1 MKGSIKTNPLT
12 TTLLAWSLFD
22 IKIVETAVYFKVPPM
37 SALEKESFSLVRGTL
52 DMQQIPSQGVVWMAG
67 YGSANTYWGER
78 LRLDTYENRP
88 SR

>member
-12 TTLLAWSLFD
+12 TNLLAWSLFD

-52 DMQQIPSQGVVWMAG
+52 DMQQIPSQGVVSDGGVRQCEYVLGRKTPIG
-67 YGSANTYWGER
+67 YI
-78 LRLDTYENRP
+78 
-88 SR
+88 